1 MQKSELDI
9 FKNALNEVAHVFITD
24 AEGYI
29 TYVNE
34 KYCRLSR
41 YSETELLGKNNRI
54 FKSGYH
60 SQEFY
65 SNMYAQLNQGI
76 TFKTKFKNKAKDGS
90 IYWVDATIIPFLDN
104 DLVPYQFLTVQFDIT
119 DKIHEAELKEQFLGD
134 VSHEIRTPLHGLLS
148 FISFLSES
156 NLSVEQVGYVNY
168 IKDIAN
174 HLEHLIGDLLDFYK
188 ADAAK
193 LKLEETPIDIKQVLD
208 SLIEI
213 FKVKERDRKVNFRST
228 IDENVS
234 ALLLGDSTRLRQ
246 TMFNLLDNIL
256 KHKNV
261 GDVTIQVKLI
271 NETNESQTLQF
282 DVLNS
287 GAGNLNQVTDGGTQ
301 VQTDKIGMQT
311 DAGLG
316 MTIVKRLIDLQ
327 RGTVL
332 IENVDGREGNIRF
345 SILFKKGFKA
355 GNGNETFDPELKDKT
370 SNCYKILIAEDDKIN
385 QLIFEKQMQR
395 FNYSCKVADNGFDA
409 LRLLSEENFDLVL
422 LDMQMPGMRGDEVLR
437 KIRNE
442 SPANIK
448 NIPVICV
455 SATVHSKLIETIMEA
470 GANGYLSKP
479 YKEQELKDII
489 DSTIEGAQNLNEHT
503 NLPDQ
508 LSKKV
513 HISLDLL
520 NQIADGEPQF
530 VIELL
535 EYFVA
540 TAPAELE
547 KMKQNYLNQN
557 LELAAQ
563 LHKFRSQV
571 SLLGHDELT
580 NLTLEIESVLNESG
594 DFGGCEP
601 DFDKLV
607 LQTNDMIKEVT
618 NLIIKLKTA

>member
-1 MQKSELDI
+1 
-9 FKNALNEVAHVFITD
+9 
-24 AEGYI
+24 
-29 TYVNE
+29 
-34 KYCRLSR
+34 
-41 YSETELLGKNNRI
+41 
-54 FKSGYH
+54 
-60 SQEFY
+60 
-65 SNMYAQLNQGI
+65 
-76 TFKTKFKNKAKDGS
+76 
-90 IYWVDATIIPFLDN
+90 
-104 DLVPYQFLTVQFDIT
+104 
-119 DKIHEAELKEQFLGD
+119 
-134 VSHEIRTPLHGLLS
+134 
-148 FISFLSES
+148 
-156 NLSVEQVGYVNY
+156 
-168 IKDIAN
+168 
-174 HLEHLIGDLLDFYK
+174 
-188 ADAAK
+188 
-193 LKLEETPIDIKQVLD
+193 
-208 SLIEI
+208 
-213 FKVKERDRKVNFRST
+213 
-228 IDENVS
+228 
-234 ALLLGDSTRLRQ
+234 LLLGDSTRLRQ